1 MEGFVSRP
9 AVSLDLSER
18 DSNALQVVST
28 ELSEQASDDGN
39 TDSVSSP
46 LVQPETPDLPQIPDS
61 GVAQL
66 VHPEETELPHH
77 PITTL
82 HVGVVASQHGSDAC
96 DNAIV
101 LDQSQPKAHQ
111 QQLVDA
117 VIYEQSQV
125 GQSSSRQA
133 QSQQPQPQ
141 PVQINDVNVSS
152 SLTLASEPATHDIE
166 PQQLKLLISMLKQG
180 QLVLPHQTVTA
191 NLSSSFVV
199 KPIGTASSDQLG
211 VANFSS
217 RLMVKAV
224 LIRLGTQTAAYLY
237 SVVGAVQAYYT
248 SPGLFWRYAVECDA
262 CSLSQTTLA
271 AYSIATSCQST
282 VASLTAE

>member
-9 AVSLDLSER
+9 AVSLGLSER
-18 DSNALQVVST
+18 DSNALQFVST
-28 ELSEQASDDGN
+28 ELSEQHSRALDDGN

-46 LVQPETPDLPQIPDS
+46 LVQPETTDLPQIPDS
-61 GVAQL
+61 GVAQH

-77 PITTL
+77 PTL
-82 HVGVVASQHGSDAC
+82 NVVATQHGSDTCEDA
-96 DNAIV
+96 NV

-117 VIYEQSQV
+117 VIYEQSQIE
-125 GQSSSRQA
+125 QSNSRKA
-133 QSQQPQPQ
+133 ESQQPQP
-141 PVQINDVNVSS
+141 VQVNNVNVSS

-166 PQQLKLLISMLKQG
+166 LQQLKLLISMLKQG
-180 QLVLPHQTVTA
+180 QLVLPDQTVTA

-217 RLMVKAV
+217 RFMIKAV
-224 LIRLGTQTAAYLY
+224 SIRLGTQTAAYLY

-248 SPGLFWRYAVECDA
+248 SPGLFWRYAVECGA
-262 CSLSQTTLA
+262 CTLSQTTLA

-282 VASLTAE
+282 LASLNAE